1 MYYWQWL
8 LLEKQVHNGTRNRK
22 QCLFFSEEEHVDYN
36 CNHCQLQSMF
46 TRSRDKAMKNWFP
59 VLHSLEKTDA
69 RRDLFWL
76 KSKMSLSIYLNKK
89 TRCGPIWHLF
99 FYFFYR
105 KIITERQH
113 AQKSHSLSTYKMLPC
128 LLINSSR
135 KFLILQRKGPI

>member
-76 KSKMSLSIYLNKK
+76 KSKMSLSIYLNKQDVA
-89 TRCGPIWHLF
+89 LF
-99 FYFFYR
+99 DTCFFIFFYR
-105 KIITERQH
+105 KIITERQDAH
-113 AQKSHSLSTYKMLPC
+113 KSHWLSTYKMLPC